1 MSRNFFY
8 NTNKRHSG
16 ILRGGNRK
24 VNKKKATCQE
34 ILHATP
40 LTGCHLSLMIQL
52 GFFILCGYQDG
63 LYCTTTV
70 SDMSSPALMLSST
83 SFSAASSLSWS
94 VAEPARS
101 VIISMISPVIL
112 SASLAE
118 NTLSSAE

>member
-52 GFFILCGYQDG
+52 GFNPVWLSGRPLLYYDRFRHVKPRFDAVQHQLFRGEQFVLVCSGTGQVGNHIHDFSGDFIGQ
-63 LYCTTTV
+63 
-70 SDMSSPALMLSST
+70 
-83 SFSAASSLSWS
+83 FSGKHFIQ
-94 VAEPARS
+94 R
-101 VIISMISPVIL
+101 
-112 SASLAE
+112 
-118 NTLSSAE
+118 

>member
-40 LTGCHLSLMIQL
+40 LQAAISLMIQL